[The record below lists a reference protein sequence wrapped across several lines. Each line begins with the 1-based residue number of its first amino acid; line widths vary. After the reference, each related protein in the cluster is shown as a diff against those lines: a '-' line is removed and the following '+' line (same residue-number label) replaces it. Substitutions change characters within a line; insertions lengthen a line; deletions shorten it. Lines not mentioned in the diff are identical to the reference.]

1 MSEEQAAQPKAEG
14 GSDTV
19 PRQDLQ
25 PAGAEAQQGQQG
37 EGRFRDTRKIRRGV
51 VFHEGDALRTYG
63 DTPEDLDALERLM
76 TPEQCARLRARGAI
90 TGNWQPRGKGPPPM
104 PQSPRG
110 ENPVGRRSA
119 SFRGVAQG
127 QGQDATRQELEQ
139 YAREVRAD
147 YDRLAS
153 ENADMRRRL
162 EELERKATAEQQPQ
176 PAEPTSE
183 DVPEAQPVEEEE
195 MGFRR
200 RKR

>member
-1 MSEEQAAQPKAEG
+1 MSDRGDEQAAQPKAEG

-25 PAGAEAQQGQQG
+25 PAGTETQQGQQG

-76 TPEQCARLRARGAI
+76 SPEQCARLRARGAI
-90 TGNWQPRGKGPPPM
+90 SGNWQPKGKGPPPM

-119 SFRGVAQG
+119 GFRE
-127 QGQDATRQELEQ
+127 DARPADAL
-139 YAREVRAD
+139 RAD

-162 EELERKATAEQQPQ
+162 EELERKATAQQQPQ
-176 PAEPTSE
+176 QQPEEPTAE

-200 RKR
+200 RRK